1 MSWTGLASEMSGG
14 GLSWYCK
21 HIHPLCFRRDKA
33 CKEFDP
39 EFKVELF
46 LDIVPDI
53 PGEFAALKSEYLEAD
68 NDDDMDDD

>member
-1 MSWTGLASEMSGG
+1 ME
-14 GLSWYCK
+14 YRK
-21 HIHPLCFRRDKA
+21 RPPLFFRRDKA